1 MLDNFQSYR
10 MKLIRDALSKRLS
23 EVKVRVNDLPSRST
37 PESEEDD
44 PEKKEKILREIM
56 VLLLPKI
63 KAGRETKDER
73 EKIFGLLTQIGRDS
87 LTEDWRFI
95 DSWNNAYET
104 IIDVKWSE
112 NEVKQNVIPFLRY
125 YRFILEN
132 WLEKVLNEGA

>member
-112 NEVKQNVIPFLRY
+112 NELKQNVIPFLRY

>member
-23 EVKVRVNDLPSRST
+23 EVKVRVNDLPSLST
-37 PESEEDD
+37 PEPEEDD

-63 KAGRETKDER
+63 KEGRETKDER
-73 EKIFGLLTQIGRDS
+73 ENIFALLTQIARDS
-87 LTEDWRFI
+87 LTEDWRFL

-112 NEVKQNVIPFLRY
+112 NELKQYVILFLRY

>member
-37 PESEEDD
+37 PESEEDE

-112 NEVKQNVIPFLRY
+112 NELKQNVIPFLRY